1 MNAMTPERIYRLL
14 LNLYPR
20 EFRDQYG
27 EEMTRVFQENFA
39 SEGSSFGFWARV
51 IWDVISS
58 AGRERISGGWSMQNV
73 LVKFGGVA
81 TVIHGLLLPLLAILI
96 MTKNWEPAKQ
106 IDGLALFTNL
116 LFNDGLLPLI
126 VIASLF
132 CLSRPHSRME
142 YLGCFLA
149 FTASLVFTI
158 ASQILRQD
166 TIPIT
171 GIWFE
176 TYLIG
181 LFGLPIGLALM
192 GLASFRRT
200 GVTDLPSISKL
211 LFGIAVVLFITRT
224 IGQVAVSNALASDVI
239 PQLGRTLLFI
249 ERLTWL
255 PLAWVLL
262 ASQKPITPSRAQPA

>member
-1 MNAMTPERIYRLL
+1 MNLEMRIYQALL
-14 LNLYPR
+14 KLYPR
-20 EFRDQYG
+20 EFRDQYS
-27 EEMTRVFQENFA
+27 EEMTRVFQESLNNQ
-39 SEGSSFGFWARV
+39 GSSFGFWIRTF
-51 IWDVISS
+51 WDVISS

-81 TVIHGLLLPLLAILI
+81 AVIHGLVLPLLAILI

-106 IDGLALFTNL
+106 IDGLVLFTNL

-192 GLASFRRT
+192 GLARFLRT
-200 GVTDLPSISKL
+200 GVTDLPSNSKL
-211 LFGIAVVLFITRT
+211 LFGIGVVLFITRT

-239 PQLGRTLLFI
+239 PQLGRMLLFI